1 MDDDISTGS
10 NFDSEEEYFLND
22 SDSETESD
30 DSLSPIAKKRPRINV
45 VYDSEESESE
55 DEVPSTS
62 INVQYINEDT
72 RNDNIWTE
80 EERDPPVFEFR
91 GKDQGLNLP
100 GKLRT
105 PGELI
110 DIFISDEFIDKLVE
124 RTNVHAA
131 EIIVRK
137 GTLRKSSRYNNWEAT
152 NRREMRK
159 F

>member
-1 MDDDISTGS
+1 M
-10 NFDSEEEYFLND
+10 
-22 SDSETESD
+22 
-30 DSLSPIAKKRPRINV
+30 
-45 VYDSEESESE
+45 YDSEESESE

-105 PGELI
+105 PGKLI
-110 DIFISDEFIDKLVE
+110 DLFISDEFVDKLVQ
-124 RTNVHAA
+124 RTNEHAS
-131 EIIVRK
+131 EIIGRK
-137 GTLRKSSRYNNWEAT
+137 GTLRKSSRYNN
-152 NRREMRK
+152 
-159 F
+159 